1 MSDDHII
8 NEQSATGW
16 LRTEL
21 RGDIEGAKG
30 LIHAARKSL
39 GALRVINGV
48 NERIAAGEPGG
59 FFRRMLHGNDGVTI
73 EAITNNGNDTI
84 RVFVPQKSSFTH
96 VDAQT
101 RHDQT
106 SATAVPVFGHVE
118 PTSTSTSYT
127 PITESKKRE
136 EEEEE
141 EEDKKIKNA
150 RYVFWIFY
158 NDNDTIGFETAHEW
172 TIADGFSGKSVRL
185 EGDLITGRIIFEGN
199 LWYGSQNGLS
209 GNFKIIKQN
218 LNGGGRSTIYTR
230 RAYGETSI
238 TCASTVSRNGIIFVF
253 FNRDTIHCS
262 AGAHAGQLDC
272 TQSVLYIIR
281 LSSSGSVISES
292 KQVISIT
299 SNDEDQFST
308 DSSALNLV
316 NDGDTAYLNCL
327 VTGQQSNAHYEQSR
341 LYSIDILSGSLSY
354 VTYSEKKLASS
365 VISDKYLYTLIS
377 DESQCILVKR
387 LLGKKDADNLGSLP
401 ISEHGIL
408 GILDDDTPCFAFGD
422 VDIGDD
428 SIAISGS
435 SPTMPG
441 SSILP
446 QENFVMFST
455 GNGLVSYDPT
465 TGNVESYP
473 IGGDGYLIQY
483 FPSEIFS
490 TDPEDNQK
498 EEWEYISRT
507 NVNPYLAE

>member
-30 LIHAARKSL
+30 LIHAARKNL
-39 GALRVINGV
+39 GALRVIHGV

-59 FFRRMLHGNDGVTI
+59 FFRRMIHGNDGVTI

-84 RVFVPQKSSFTH
+84 RVFVPQKTSFTH
-96 VDAQT
+96 VDAPM

-127 PITESKKRE
+127 PITETKKKEGE

-141 EEDKKIKNA
+141 EKKIKGA

-158 NDNDTIGFETAHEW
+158 NDDETAGFETAHEW

-185 EGDLITGRIIFEGN
+185 EGDTISGKIIFEGN
-199 LWYGSQNGLS
+199 LWYGSQNNLS
-209 GNFKIIKQN
+209 GDFKIIKQS

-230 RAYGETSI
+230 RALGETSI
-238 TCASTVSRNGIIFVF
+238 TCASTVSSNGIIFVF
-253 FNRDTIHCS
+253 FNRDVIHCS
-262 AGAHAGQLDC
+262 AGEHAGQLEC
-272 TQSVLYIIR
+272 TQSVLYILR
-281 LSSSGSVISES
+281 LSSSGGVINEG

-299 SNDEDQFST
+299 NDDADQFST
-308 DSSALNLV
+308 DCSALNLV
-316 NDGDTAYLNCL
+316 NDGETAYLNCI
-327 VTGQQSNAHYEQSR
+327 VTGEQSSSPYELSR

-365 VISDKYLYTLIS
+365 VISGIYLYTLIS
-377 DESQCILVKR
+377 DESQCILIKR
-387 LLGKKDADNLGSLP
+387 ILGKNDADNLGSLP
-401 ISEHGIL
+401 ISEHGII

-422 VDIGDD
+422 IDKGDD
-428 SIAISGS
+428 SIFISGS

-441 SSILP
+441 ISIIP
-446 QENFVMFST
+446 QESFAMFST
-455 GNGLVSYDPT
+455 GNGLVSYDPI

-473 IGGDGYLIQY
+473 IGGDGYLVQY
-483 FPSEIFS
+483 FPSETFS